1 MPSLHPTWL
10 FEDEVRRLISEDI
23 ERGRRHLENQ
33 HQTEVQTAY
42 LRGQISALRKIEELM
57 VLARENLD
65 KRNA

>member
-1 MPSLHPTWL
+1 MAGMHPTWL

-23 ERGRRHLENQ
+23 DRGRRQLENQ

-42 LRGQISALRKIEELM
+42 LRGQISALRKMEDLM

-65 KRNA
+65 KRNP